1 MAEKDR
7 GRQFKAGYPIRWRER
22 QIERLFFISLRWTA
36 ETVYRKNSS
45 DETLMDEPTSAL
57 DPIATT
63 KIEELIYILKK
74 GLHDNNCY
82 SQYAASYQNL
92 WLHSVFML
100 GEIVE
105 FNDTET
111 LFKELNIKKTE
122 DYITGRFS

>member
-1 MAEKDR
+1 MEDSLKQAIQYDEGKDR
-7 GRQFKAGYPIRWRER
+7 LKDSNLSF
-22 QIERLFFISLRWTA
+22 RWTA

-92 WLHSVFML
+92 
-100 GEIVE
+100 
-105 FNDTET
+105 
-111 LFKELNIKKTE
+111 
-122 DYITGRFS
+122 